1 MDATR
6 STVVMLRYI
15 SAPAVKKVW
24 ERTSAKCKKTQGDMS
39 HCRQPSVPRWLRHYT
54 QCSVTSYY
62 HRSTLTSLMHS
73 TVSIK
78 QLPCVAA
85 NLSLFTRISRN
96 VYINA
101 LKIITISVNCSPDK
115 RINSSMKLHVV
126 V

>member
-1 MDATR
+1 MQVGGLIGKSRSVVSSAAHIVCKSILVICRWMDATR

-73 TVSIK
+73 TV
-78 QLPCVAA
+78 
-85 NLSLFTRISRN
+85 
-96 VYINA
+96 
-101 LKIITISVNCSPDK
+101 
-115 RINSSMKLHVV
+115 
-126 V
+126 